1 MGCRMNTSVKLHPAE
16 VSHRLEALGIDRDT
30 LIDVVRQGHHV
41 FISASP
47 NDPPLAP
54 GFTAWA
60 RMVRAL
66 REHLLPKGWT
76 RSDENNYSV
85 VISPNGELVI
95 AVATGDENT
104 GDANGSPTTKS
115 SKGPST
121 VEAVVT
127 NQQQLTLAFF
137 PPIPAPARPIEAGKE
152 RMTWILLVHRG
163 VGEVRCELSLPMSMG
178 TDGRID
184 AWRER
189 ILIGAIPTDPD
200 TIDIFPQPN
209 DLPDISI
216 DIKRRA

>member
-1 MGCRMNTSVKLHPAE
+1 MESNVKWKTELVVE
-16 VSHRLEALGIDRDT
+16 RLEQLG
-30 LIDVVRQGHHV
+30 LNVKQLMDVVRQGHHV

-54 GFTAWA
+54 GFSAWA

-66 REHLLPKGWT
+66 REYLLPQGWS

-85 VISPNGELVI
+85 VISPDDLMMI
-95 AVATGDENT
+95 AVATGDDKT
-104 GDANGSPTTKS
+104 GNPHESPTTKS

-121 VEAVVT
+121 VEAVTT
-127 NQQQLTLAFF
+127 NQQQMNLNFVFPDLA
-137 PPIPAPARPIEAGKE
+137 APARPVEAGKE
-152 RMTWILLVHRG
+152 RTTWILLVHRG
-163 VGEVRCELSLPMSMG
+163 MGEVRCELSLPTSMG

-189 ILIGAIPTDPD
+189 IVLGSIPTDPD
-200 TIDIFPQPN
+200 TIEILPQPS

>member
-1 MGCRMNTSVKLHPAE
+1 MSSNLKQFPAE
-16 VSHRLEALGIDRDT
+16 VADRLKELGLDRET
-30 LIDVVRQGHHV
+30 LVDVVRQGHYV

-47 NDPPLAP
+47 NDPPLVP
-54 GFTAWA
+54 GITAWG

-66 REHLLPKGWT
+66 REHLVPKGWT
-76 RSDENNYSV
+76 RSNESNYCLA
-85 VISPNGELVI
+85 ISPDEELAI
-95 AVATGDENT
+95 AVATGDEST
-104 GDANGSPTTKS
+104 GEANGNPTTKS

-121 VEAVVT
+121 AEAVVT
-127 NQQQLTLAFF
+127 NQQQLSFALF
-137 PPIPAPARPIEAGKE
+137 PPIPDPARPIGAAKE

-163 VGEVRCELSLPMSMG
+163 IGEVRCELSLPMSMG